1 MAATSMDLRNRIVQA
16 VEQDG
21 MSRRAAAER
30 FMVSH
35 STAIKIVKRKQ
46 TTGSAEP
53 ARIGGYRMHA
63 LEPHKAMLSA
73 IIVETPDMTLA
84 EIGDEIVARGGP
96 RVCKSSIDRMV
107 KAMGFRVKKKAL
119 SPTSRRERTLP

>member
-1 MAATSMDLRNRIVQA
+1 MDLRNRIVQA
-16 VEQDG
+16 VEEDG

-35 STAIKIVKRKQ
+35 STAIKIVKRKE

-53 ARIGGYRMHA
+53 ARIGGYRRHA
-63 LEPHKAMLSA
+63 LEPHKDMLSA

-84 EIGDEIVARGGP
+84 EIGDEIVSRGGP
-96 RVCKSSIDRMV
+96 RVCKSSIV
-107 KAMGFRVKKKAL
+107 PSA
-119 SPTSRRERTLP
+119 SRGAGR